1 MELDF
6 FNNLIMYIIKY
17 YNIIID
23 YTSLDIFSLFLCSI
37 IVIESVV
44 IILESSKVTELATK
58 VGLAIVTGAT
68 AGATKSVV
76 VNKVFKGTNNNGNAS
91 NMGNSNNIGYTTN
104 TGDSTTNGKTSNT
117 GSSS

>member
-6 FNNLIMYIIKY
+6 FNNLIMYITKY

-37 IVIESVV
+37 FVIGSVA
-44 IILESSKVTELATK
+44 IILESSKVTDLASK

-76 VNKVFKGTNNNGNAS
+76 DNKVFKGTNNSGNTS
-91 NMGNSNNIGYTTN
+91 NTGNSNN
-104 TGDSTTNGKTSNT
+104 TGDRTNNGNTSNT